1 MRPRRHQPTSV
12 STVLLLLLVV
22 AIAGAVGPGCATAS
36 NLSPRA
42 LAPAAA
48 IPPNV
53 RRLAEMVC
61 YRANRKVRRLS
72 DGVAHALQEKWPSQ
86 LALDRAVAA
95 VYQRQQAVR
104 RRELAHLRV
113 ILRPAS
119 PTVEAFLSY
128 DASALDKSE
137 AAIRALAHGVPI
149 DRSQQ
154 DTLGS
159 ELYKR
164 AVAADLRGCP

>member
-1 MRPRRHQPTSV
+1 M
-12 STVLLLLLVV
+12 
-22 AIAGAVGPGCATAS
+22 
-36 NLSPRA
+36 
-42 LAPAAA
+42 
-48 IPPNV
+48 
-53 RRLAEMVC
+53 
-61 YRANRKVRRLS
+61 RRLS
-72 DGVAHALQEKWPSQ
+72 DEIGHLAQRKWPNE
-86 LALDRAVAA
+86 LALDGAVAA
-95 VYQRQQAVR
+95 VYLRQQAVY